1 MRKFAI
7 FILSI
12 IIVLCSCGIGYK
24 YFQYHKDSKTYSG
37 IQQLKP
43 KPLNHDEPNDMLI
56 VPSDKN
62 NTSYDIPLMDINDE
76 YKFWISIDNTN
87 IDYPVVQHND
97 NKFYL
102 NHDFNKDKSI
112 GGSIF
117 IDSRNDITTD
127 KNLVI
132 YGHNM
137 KNKSMFN
144 NLKKFESKDF
154 FLNSTIEI
162 LTNSSLYNYDVF
174 SVYKMDADDLNLKF
188 SFSNNDEY
196 LEYLNTLSRK
206 SLYSNNINL
215 DSNTCIITLITCSYE
230 FEDARTVVH
239 AIRSID

>member
-1 MRKFAI
+1 MRKVAI

-12 IIVLCSCGIGYK
+12 IILLCTCGIGYK
-24 YFQYHKDSKTYSG
+24 YFQYYKDSKTYND
-37 IQQLKP
+37 IQEFKP
-43 KPLNHDEPNDMLI
+43 ELTKHNESNDMLV
-56 VPSDKN
+56 VPSNKT
-62 NTSYDIPLMDINDE
+62 NTSDNISLMDINDE

-102 NHDFNKDKSI
+102 NHDFNKKESI
-112 GGSIF
+112 CGSIF
-117 IDSRNDITTD
+117 IDSRNDIIND

-144 NLKKFESKDF
+144 NLNNFKSKDF
-154 FLNSTIEI
+154 FLNNTIEI
-162 LTNSSLYNYDVF
+162 IANSSLYNYDVF
-174 SVYKMDADDLNLKF
+174 SVYTIDADDLNLKY
-188 SFSNNDEY
+188 SFSNDNEY
-196 LEYLNTLSRK
+196 TNYLNTLSKK
-206 SLYSNNINL
+206 SIYTNNINI

-239 AIRSID
+239 AIRNID